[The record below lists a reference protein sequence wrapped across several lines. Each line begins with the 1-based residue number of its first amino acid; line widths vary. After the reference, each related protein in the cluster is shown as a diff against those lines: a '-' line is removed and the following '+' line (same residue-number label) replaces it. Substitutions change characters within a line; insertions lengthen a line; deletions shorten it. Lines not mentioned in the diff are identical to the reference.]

1 MKRITLFNVFF
12 ACGLLATSVPAFA
25 QNVPAEKPPQP
36 AEQPAPAAPAEKPAN
51 WFNGHFD
58 VQLLG
63 RDDIASSKFE
73 EYRSIPKGVTMP
85 GFGFEGNNNG
95 NGYALY
101 ATDVSQ
107 DDQRYKGRAN
117 AGWLGVT
124 FDYNQIPHNMGNDG
138 RTFLAETAPGVWSM
152 SATLRKTLGDAVD
165 AVPSASRTYPFYAS
179 LLQPTIDSA
188 GFVDIS
194 GIRKRGDVTFDVGK
208 KLPFDLQFT
217 YTRDVKTGFRGASG
231 GDILGVVSPTIDV
244 PEPLD
249 EVTQDI
255 GVKWAWTKANKGN
268 IHASFN
274 RNLYN
279 DNVSSLVV
287 DNPFRAT
294 DLLYVSANV
303 PGGPGQVR
311 FSTSPDNEATRGAF
325 GAQYKFKRQTLVTAD
340 LAFGTWTQNAPF
352 LPYTINSSVLT
363 PSGAPAN
370 AIATLQQSSL
380 NGKFDT
386 ASYNFTF
393 ASRPGKDFGV
403 RMRYRNYSYKDK
415 SARFVMAGST
425 SGAPDRSW
433 VAADTPTA
441 DDPYGY
447 QTANRTDASVGHFEA
462 QASYDIKA
470 LTLEGVYRN
479 EQDVV
484 DRAP

>member
-1 MKRITLFNVFF
+1 MKRITLLDVVF
-12 ACGLLATSVPAFA
+12 ACGLAATSLPAFA
-25 QNVPAEKPPQP
+25 QTGQAEKPPQP
-36 AEQPAPAAPAEKPAN
+36 AAPAAAADSAAN
-51 WFNGHFD
+51 WFAGTAD
-58 VQLLG
+58 LQLLG
-63 RDDIASSKFE
+63 RGDIASSKFQ

-85 GFGFEGNNNG
+85 VFGFQGNTNG
-95 NGYALY
+95 KGYALFG
-101 ATDVSQ
+101 TNVSQ
-107 DDQRYKGRAN
+107 DNQRYKGWAN
-117 AGWLGVT
+117 TAWLGVA

-165 AVPSASRTYPFYAS
+165 AVPSASRTYPFYAT
-179 LLQPTIDSA
+179 LLQPTLDAA
-188 GFVDIS
+188 GFVNIS
-194 GIRKRGDVTFDVGK
+194 AIRKRGDVTFDVGK

-217 YTRDVKTGFRGASG
+217 YNRDVKTGFRGASG

-268 IHASFN
+268 VHASFN
-274 RNLYN
+274 RNLYT
-279 DNVSSLVV
+279 DNVGALVV

-311 FSTSPDNEATRGAF
+311 FSTYPDNEATRGAF
-325 GAQYKFKRQTLVTAD
+325 GAQYKFGRQTLVTAD
-340 LAFGTWTQNAPF
+340 LAFGTWTQNAAF
-352 LPYTINSSVLT
+352 LPYTINSSVVT

-393 ASRPGKDFGV
+393 ASRPGKDFTV
-403 RMRYRNYSYKDK
+403 RMRYRNYSFKDK

-441 DDPYGY
+441 DDPYG
-447 QTANRTDASVGHFEA
+447 TRRPTGPTPASGT
-462 QASYDIKA
+462 S
-470 LTLEGVYRN
+470 RRR
-479 EQDVV
+479 
-484 DRAP
+484 RATTSRR